1 MITEKDIL
9 FVTTSLNNK
18 WADYSR
24 RLVKNNFSESEHL
37 IIDGRYGW
45 WQIWFKWLDLIKYK
59 NQKYVIHLDDD
70 AFIINKDEII
80 KLVNILDRDGY
91 SVAGIPD
98 GHNHIRGT
106 NPVSINP
113 FFMVVNREHIIN
125 SWDGNINRRFNREWI
140 EKYRNEYESGFL
152 EDIYIDN
159 QLKHKMS
166 HEFCDLTFSPWKGD
180 IFYPLF
186 WSILENGHK
195 IKYLYPN
202 YGGPKLE
209 STNPSIEKGGIE
221 FLIHMWFTREW
232 ESPNHINRY
241 LEVENILINN
251 YL

>member
-18 WADYSR
+18 WSEYSR
-24 RLVKNNFSESEHL
+24 KLVKKNFNDSEHL

-45 WQIWFKWLDLIKYK
+45 WQIWFKWVDEIRHKT
-59 NQKYVIHLDDD
+59 QKYVIHLDDD
-70 AFIINKDEII
+70 AFIINKEEILR
-80 KLVNILDRDGY
+80 LVNILDDEGY

-113 FFMVVNREHIIN
+113 FFMVVNRQHIID
-125 SWDGNINRRFNREWI
+125 SWDGNINRKFNNEWI
-140 EKYRNEYESGFL
+140 EKFKNEYEKGFL
-152 EDIYIDN
+152 DDIYIDN
-159 QLKHKMS
+159 KLKHKMS
-166 HEFCDLTFSPWKGD
+166 HEFCDLSFSVWKGD

-186 WSILENGHK
+186 WSILDKGYK
-195 IKYLYPN
+195 IKYIYPN
-202 YGGPKLE
+202 YGGPILE
-209 STNPSIEKGGIE
+209 STNPSIEKDGIQ

-241 LEVENILINN
+241 LEVEKILINN